1 MWQNAQVVGDSLE
14 KFIELIEEL
23 QEGTMPDEQTLGSL
37 LAEMEENVEAIE
49 SIILC
54 ASHQQRIADGEYS
67 PSSVNRLIR

>member
-1 MWQNAQVVGDSLE
+1 VWQNAQVVGDSLE

-23 QEGTMPDEQTLGSL
+23 QEGTVPDEPTLDSL

-54 ASHQQRIADGEYS
+54 ASHQQRIADGECS
-67 PSSVNRLIR
+67 LASS